1 MRGHM
6 KKIFLLVLSVVIALT
21 GCNPAGSQNSQAG
34 AYCVKN
40 GGTVETRFP
49 FYDTNS
55 PNPLQL
61 EGSLN
66 VCTFRANDQSHV
78 SIDLDTLYTDQ
89 PTLASLAYL
98 TTPPTEGASLPRDYC
113 AKLGGSDRFGRT
125 NDVGGGWGN
134 RGGVDVIPLCVFP
147 DLSAIDS
154 QALTDHT
161 AGFIRGANLAPL
173 LRYKLN
179 QSRKPFQ

>member
-1 MRGHM
+1 M
-6 KKIFLLVLSVVIALT
+6 KKIFLLVFLAAIALT

-34 AYCVKN
+34 AYCSKN
-40 GGTVETRFP
+40 GGSVETRYP

-55 PNPLQL
+55 PNPLPL
-61 EGSLN
+61 EGSLS
-66 VCTFRANDQSHV
+66 VCTFRANDQSRI

-98 TTPPTEGASLPRDYC
+98 TTPPTEVASLPRDYC
-113 AKLGGSDRFGRT
+113 AKLGGSDRFGRA
-125 NDVGGGWGN
+125 NDVGGGWGI
-134 RGGVDVIPLCVFP
+134 RGGGDVIALCVFP
-147 DLSAIDS
+147 DLSAINL

-161 AGFIRGANLAPL
+161 AGFIRGTDLKPL